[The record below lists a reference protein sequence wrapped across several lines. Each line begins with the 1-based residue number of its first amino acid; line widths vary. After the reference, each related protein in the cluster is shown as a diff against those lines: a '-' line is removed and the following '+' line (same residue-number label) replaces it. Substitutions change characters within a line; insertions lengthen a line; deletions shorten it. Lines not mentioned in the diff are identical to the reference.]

1 MFLIKVSKSDENFPK
16 SKTAHLFSK
25 FVQHSKFAEL
35 KESRENVIC
44 DAFRDL
50 VLFLEFRKREKH
62 PLKST
67 TFSKVA
73 AFQHGWE
80 K

>member
-16 SKTAHLFSK
+16 FKTAHLFSK
-25 FVQHSKFAEL
+25 FVQHNKFVEL
-35 KESRENVIC
+35 N
-44 DAFRDL
+44 DL
-50 VLFLEFRKREKH
+50 VPFLEFRKREKH

-67 TFSKVA
+67 TFSKVS
-73 AFQHGWE
+73 AFQYGWE